1 MSIKERL
8 LSGDYQPGTYLLY
21 ETTPLGT
28 YNIRISVK
36 MRDMVDGKVLA
47 AAANRAIK
55 RYPYFAIR
63 LESDGGKKYVI
74 KPNALPIV
82 VMRTQNPPPALGSE
96 AVNYHL
102 NSIDYI
108 GKMVYFN
115 LNHSFAGGC
124 GSIPWV
130 KSVLYEYVTEK
141 YNVSLD
147 STDINLPDSVLEDDE
162 MAFPIPDELPDVEPF
177 GMYRGQSG
185 YFLGQDYMSFYKNPD
200 HSGDGY
206 YCLKIDQHELVKY
219 VRANDA
225 SPATIFSVLMFKA
238 LSRVLPEE
246 AQVITCGVASN
257 YRDQVD
263 CPNTAL
269 DLTRALHIK
278 YTRNMADMP
287 VDRLCTM
294 TRGMVMLQNQP
305 ENSIIEFKNLVKYHE
320 KIDSFGTIKEKREFC
335 QKAGRWVEGARD
347 TYNVSYVGN
356 TDFGSLGEY
365 VKAIYSHTNGHLLLE
380 VNSMNNMFFI
390 SFHQYINKIEYL
402 NAFLD
407 VMEEEGIRYTISG
420 LFPRNLPALV
430 LPE

>member
-1 MSIKERL
+1 
-8 LSGDYQPGTYLLY
+8 
-21 ETTPLGT
+21 
-28 YNIRISVK
+28 
-36 MRDMVDGKVLA
+36 
-47 AAANRAIK
+47 
-55 RYPYFAIR
+55 
-63 LESDGGKKYVI
+63 
-74 KPNALPIV
+74 
-82 VMRTQNPPPALGSE
+82 
-96 AVNYHL
+96 
-102 NSIDYI
+102 
-108 GKMVYFN
+108 
-115 LNHSFAGGC
+115 
-124 GSIPWV
+124 
-130 KSVLYEYVTEK
+130 
-141 YNVSLD
+141 
-147 STDINLPDSVLEDDE
+147 
-162 MAFPIPDELPDVEPF
+162 
-177 GMYRGQSG
+177 
-185 YFLGQDYMSFYKNPD
+185 
-200 HSGDGY
+200 
-206 YCLKIDQHELVKY
+206 
-219 VRANDA
+219 
-225 SPATIFSVLMFKA
+225 MFKA

-257 YRDQVD
+257 YRDQVN

-380 VNSMNNMFFI
+380 VNSMNNMFFV